1 LSAVRGDPRA
11 CAPKC
16 MYLYIAGASGAVNKE
31 MHQRWNFATKMESVL
46 YNQEGKAIDKV
57 NLPENVFG
65 VAWLADLVKEVTLG
79 MTANMRRGTA
89 HTKGRGDV
97 SGGGKK
103 PWQQKGTGRARHGST
118 RSPIWIGGGVS
129 HGPRNDKDYSQK
141 INKKKKVKALYSIL
155 SRKLKD
161 NEILFVDSLNFDK
174 PKTKDAK
181 KVLTSLGK
189 IDGFKGIS
197 EKKNNNAIIALHKDN
212 KNAEMSLRNFSNL
225 ALEEFRNL
233 NPLMLL
239 QYKYLVVVDPKV
251 VLSSVSDK
259 LSKNQGAK
267 RL

>member
-1 LSAVRGDPRA
+1 
-11 CAPKC
+11 
-16 MYLYIAGASGAVNKE
+16 
-31 MHQRWNFATKMESVL
+31 MESVV

-57 NLPENVFG
+57 NLPTDVFG
-65 VAWLADLVKEVTLG
+65 VAWASDLVKEVTLG

-118 RSPIWIGGGVS
+118 RSPIWVGGGVS

-141 INKKKKVKALYSIL
+141 INKKKKSKALYSIL

-161 NEILFVDSLNFDK
+161 NEILFVDAINFDK

-181 KVLTSLGK
+181 KVLNNLGK
-189 IDGFKGIS
+189 VEGFKGIS
-197 EKKNNNAIIALHKDN
+197 EKKNNNAIIALSKSN
-212 KNAEMSLRNFSNL
+212 KNAEMSLRNFSNITI
-225 ALEEFRNL
+225 EELRNV

-251 VLSSVSDK
+251 ALKSISDK
-259 LSKNQGAK
+259 LPVSESGKNK
-267 RL
+267 KTKVNLKS